1 MRPSLKGYQVWLLL
15 LATIFLLYLPSLRGP
30 YILDDSH
37 TIQWNGSIQN
47 IQNFFKLWTSAQ
59 HYSSSPDN
67 WGYRPVVTV
76 LNSICWWVGGGATW
90 PFHLIKILFFSWVCL
105 LLFTVWQV
113 LLPKVS
119 REIIAVSVLIFAA
132 NPIHTQVVSYISAT
146 STLVCGAFALA
157 ALLNYLR
164 FRETGKRIFLGLMF
178 GAVLLSMLA
187 KEEGIVV
194 IALVPLVEM
203 YLRKI
208 EGRPLL
214 RSFPVI
220 PIIVP
225 IVAAAIAMALIV
237 KMFEPTSDIARGSL
251 PKLHYFITQWRAYLR
266 YMGMYFVPVGM
277 NADNLE
283 FGFSTSLTD
292 PKVITAAVLNLFLV
306 GVAVVSIKRQPVVA
320 LSILWFYIA
329 ISPGSSVVVLAEPVN
344 DHRAFMAYLGLFGLG
359 VWFLNLLNRYN
370 YKIYLSFAALVL
382 VAYSY
387 GTTQRN
393 QLWANNELLWRD
405 VVAKNPSSPRAYNN
419 LAVDLMAKARYDE
432 SLVLLDKCA
441 AAGPYY
447 GMCYI
452 NRAITEAALGRDDA
466 AEADYQK
473 SMQIDRGYIH
483 SRLNYAS
490 FLRARGHFSKAFELL
505 SDADKFA
512 QGRNLRI
519 RQILIELALQLGDH
533 KKARE
538 LLDES
543 RLTFGDHPTL
553 LGLENSVK

>member
-1 MRPSLKGYQVWLLL
+1 MKPTLKETHLWLLL
-15 LATIFLLYLPSLRGP
+15 LAAVFLLYLPSLRGP

-37 TIQWNGSIQN
+37 TVQWNGSIQN

-67 WGYRPVVTV
+67 WGYRPVVTA
-76 LNSICWWVGGGATW
+76 LNSICWWIGKGATW
-90 PFHLIKILFFSWVCL
+90 PFHVLKVLFFSWLCI
-105 LLFTVWQV
+105 LLFNVWRK
-113 LLPKVS
+113 LLPQAP
-119 REIIAVSVLIFAA
+119 RELVAVAVLIFAA

-146 STLVCGAFALA
+146 TTLVAATLALFVI
-157 ALLNYLR
+157 NTYLKYR
-164 FRETGKRIFLGLMF
+164 DSKKKLYLALMF
-178 GAVLLSMLA
+178 FGVLLSMLA

-194 IALVPLVEM
+194 IALIPLVEL

-208 EGRPLL
+208 EGKALFRNLPFVPLL
-214 RSFPVI
+214 IMGIAV
-220 PIIVP
+220 
-225 IVAAAIAMALIV
+225 AIAMALII

-251 PKLHYFITQWRAYLR
+251 PKWHYFITQWRAYLR
-266 YMGMYFVPVGM
+266 YIGMYFVPVGM

-283 FGFSTSLTD
+283 FGFSTSVTD
-292 PKVITAAVLNLFLV
+292 PKVIVAGLLNVILLLAAAFALKRMPIITLV
-306 GVAVVSIKRQPVVA
+306 
-320 LSILWFYIA
+320 ILWFYIA

-359 VWFLNLLNRYN
+359 AWFLNFLNQYN
-370 YKIYLSFAALVL
+370 YKVYFSVAASVLVL
-382 VAYSY
+382 YSY
-387 GTTQRN
+387 GTIQRN
-393 QLWANNELLWRD
+393 KLWANNEALWRD

-432 SLVLLDKCA
+432 ALDLLNKCA
-441 AAGPYY
+441 ATGPQY

-452 NRAITEAALGRDDA
+452 NRAITEAALGRDDN
-466 AEADYQK
+466 AEADYQR
-473 SMQIDRGYIH
+473 SMQTDRGYIH

-490 FLRARGHFSKAFELL
+490 FLRGRGHFSRAFDLL
-505 SDADKFA
+505 LDADKFA

-538 LLDES
+538 MLDES
-543 RLTFGDHPTL
+543 RKTFGDHPTL